1 MYKNQQEQ
9 IDAII
14 ENLKDELEDVS
25 KHDAY
30 DAYAMLRYCITRLN
44 DLKKVAEKK
53 AIEEIIDKGELYMLK
68 LAYRPPRDM

>member
-1 MYKNQQEQ
+1 MYKKQQEL
-9 IDAII
+9 IDVVV
-14 ENLKDELEDVS
+14 ENLKADLEDVS
-25 KHDAY
+25 RHNAY

-68 LAYRPPRDM
+68 LAYRPPRDI